1 MTISV
6 IKGVDVIWGRFLLT
20 SYSPIEEVLVERIH
34 FGAGSDFEHMLRVVV
49 YYVCGVTTETEA
61 EV

>member
-1 MTISV
+1 MTMSV
-6 IKGVDVIWGRFLLT
+6 VKGVGIWGRFLLT

-34 FGAGSDFEHMLRVVV
+34 FGAGSDLECRLRVVV
-49 YYVCGVTTETEA
+49 YYVCGMAAETEA